1 MEKNIIIILAS
12 DEKNGIG
19 KNGIL
24 PWRLKSD
31 MAYFKEVTTTTLSEK
46 KINALIMGR
55 KTWESIPEKFRP
67 LPWRKNIVLSRTE
80 FTDEWCHH
88 FFSLEEALANLEKD
102 ETIENIFIIGG
113 AQIYNEVIN
122 KWLSNMIY
130 QTKIRGNFLCDTFFV
145 WVPSNY
151 ELTSII
157 WPEKE
162 NDISFQFE
170 VYEKI
175 REKSFLTK
183 K

>member
-67 LPWRKNIVLSRTE
+67 LP
-80 FTDEWCHH
+80 
-88 FFSLEEALANLEKD
+88 
-102 ETIENIFIIGG
+102 
-113 AQIYNEVIN
+113 
-122 KWLSNMIY
+122 
-130 QTKIRGNFLCDTFFV
+130 
-145 WVPSNY
+145 
-151 ELTSII
+151 
-157 WPEKE
+157 
-162 NDISFQFE
+162 
-170 VYEKI
+170 
-175 REKSFLTK
+175 
-183 K
+183 